1 MPLSNNEPDVQV
13 LLAEQ
18 ATSAVNASSVT
29 SHSVNHNEM
38 IQNNSTDSVLSE
50 VFTSSGST
58 ASTIAKTSETAL
70 LDEKSLLACI
80 VRTIPAGGRI
90 RISSTVSDL

>member
-1 MPLSNNEPDVQV
+1 VTLSNNGPDDQV

-18 ATSAVNASSVT
+18 ASSAAIASSVT

-50 VFTSSGST
+50 VFTSSALT
-58 ASTIAKTSETAL
+58 ASTIAKTSETTL
-70 LDEKSLLACI
+70 LDGKSLLACI